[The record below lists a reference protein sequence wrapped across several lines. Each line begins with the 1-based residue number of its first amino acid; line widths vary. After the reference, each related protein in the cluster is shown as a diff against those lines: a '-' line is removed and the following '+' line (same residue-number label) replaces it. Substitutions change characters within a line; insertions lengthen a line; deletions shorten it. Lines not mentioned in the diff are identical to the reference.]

1 MSNPFKTLWFLL
13 TTKEIKL
20 YFCPSCKYSIY
31 RADNKTIMQ
40 NKKMTKRILHYS
52 NSDFNNPRCIA
63 EPICCNQKIVLYPD
77 YCTNRWDGVNCKECL
92 KHKTLTGYEAV
103 TGGKT

>member
-1 MSNPFKTLWFLL
+1 
-13 TTKEIKL
+13 
-20 YFCPSCKYSIY
+20 
-31 RADNKTIMQ
+31 MQ

-92 KHKTLTGYEAV
+92 KHKNTITLTGYEPV